1 DWSSDVCSS
10 DLVGPLYMS
19 LRRMPQPCYA
29 AARSGRRPGSVPRI
43 ADQRLAGPEQDHEQ
57 NADHAQHGENRLIQ
71 HDLDHAVPEPGRGTL
86 DPGPERQL
94 AGLMD
99 VVPELAKPGEP
110 QGLVG
115 DKPGAV
121 IDHKEESAGQEQ
133 QAD

>member
-1 DWSSDVCSS
+1 LDFYIC
-10 DLVGPLYMS
+10 LY
-19 LRRMPQPCYA
+19 
-29 AARSGRRPGSVPRI
+29 ARSRSPVTSRPAGGRRGRVSPANS
-43 ADQRLAGPEQDHEQ
+43 QWLAGPEQDHEQ
-57 NADHAQHGENRLIQ
+57 NADHAQHGKNRLIQ
-71 HDLDHAVPEPGRGTL
+71 QDLDDAVPEPGRGTL

-115 DKPGAV
+115 DKTGAV
-121 IDHKEESAGQEQ
+121 IDHKDESAGQKQ